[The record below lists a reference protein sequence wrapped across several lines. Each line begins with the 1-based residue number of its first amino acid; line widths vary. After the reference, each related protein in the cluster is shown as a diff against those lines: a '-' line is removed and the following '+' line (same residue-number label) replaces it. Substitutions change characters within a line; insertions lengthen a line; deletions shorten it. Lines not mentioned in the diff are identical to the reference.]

1 MHSLT
6 TTLFNDSI
14 DRLTP
19 LYGKQEAKSLV
30 FLIFENIFLLSRT
43 EVLVGKELK
52 KSDKIPTLELILNRL
67 LNSEP
72 LQYIIGTTEFY
83 GNIFEVNPSVLIPRP
98 ETEEL
103 VQLIILENKNQ
114 TPISIIDIGT
124 GSGCIAISLKKEI
137 PQAQVYAA
145 DISKEAL
152 DTATKNAIL
161 NKVDIDFLELDILSK
176 ETILPETS
184 IIVSNPPYVMHSE
197 KALMQSNVL
206 NFEPHL
212 ALFAED
218 SDPLIFYKAIT
229 EKALKYL
236 LPKGK
241 IYFEI
246 NEQFGKETAELL
258 IQAGFSNVKILKD
271 LSGKDRMVSGEKLFN

>member
-14 DRLTP
+14 ERLTP

-43 EVLVGKELK
+43 EVLVGKEVK
-52 KSDKIPTLELILNRL
+52 NSDKIPTLELIVKRL

-83 GNIFEVNPSVLIPRP
+83 GNLFEVNPSVLIPRP

-137 PQAQVYAA
+137 RQAKVYAA
-145 DISKEAL
+145 DISKEAI
-152 DTATKNAIL
+152 DTATKNALL

-197 KALMQSNVL
+197 KVLMQSNVL

-212 ALFAED
+212 ALFAEE

-229 EKALKYL
+229 EKAIKYL
-236 LPKGK
+236 HPKGK

-258 IQAGFSNVKILKD
+258 IQNGFSKVKILKD